1 MDTQQRKTRNIQNES
16 KSPSSYHFAFNK
28 DTVIK
33 NRYRIVKKIGE
44 GGFGAVFEAF
54 DLILNKSMALK
65 FFYPEIIIDKTNLI
79 RIKREINISQKISDE
94 SIVKLF
100 SLEKWKDTYFL
111 VMELILGQTLK
122 EYLSDRGRVKWKD
135 FKDIFF
141 QILKGINTLHKK
153 NIIHRDIKPSNIMLS
168 NIKRDKHFT

>member
-16 KSPSSYHFAFNK
+16 KRPSSYHFTFNK
-28 DTVIK
+28 DKVIK

-54 DLILNKSMALK
+54 DSTLNKSIALK
-65 FFYPEIIIDKTNLI
+65 FFYPEIIKDKINLI

-94 SIVKLF
+94 RIVKLF

-111 VMELILGQTLK
+111 AKKANPHTDLAKKARKALEK
-122 EYLSDRGRVKWKD
+122 E
-135 FKDIFF
+135 
-141 QILKGINTLHKK
+141 
-153 NIIHRDIKPSNIMLS
+153 
-168 NIKRDKHFT
+168 